1 MAVGSDNMYC
11 VFGAT
16 RQMSFT
22 YNTADVGIEASQ
34 IFWSHDSV
42 DDQIE
47 LCEYE
52 TTLPVFLADLPK
64 DEVILDAGCGL
75 ARWVF
80 YLRQRGFKV
89 IGTDYAQ
96 PALVQATRSKHVAP
110 LFASDTLRL
119 PLRDASLGGI
129 ISLGVIEHAVDGPG
143 PALRELYRVLKPG
156 GVALVAV
163 PYDNPWRRGLINHL
177 RRFRDWQKRRA
188 GLKLQFAEYRFNA
201 RELTGFLRDAGFEV
215 ISVHADDFHPP
226 LGKGLWVD
234 SSSFFGYRVGMFE
247 MAPGRIRW
255 ELNRRGRLLQ
265 RCANLLSPWLIAAGV
280 LAVAR
285 RR

>member
-1 MAVGSDNMYC
+1 
-11 VFGAT
+11 
-16 RQMSFT
+16 MSFAYYT
-22 YNTADVGIEASQ
+22 VDVGIDASQ

-42 DDQIE
+42 DDHIG
-47 LCEYE
+47 LCDYE
-52 TTLPVFLADLPK
+52 TTLPVFLAQLPK
-64 DEVILDAGCGL
+64 DGVILDAGCGL

-80 YLRQRGFKV
+80 YLRQRGYPV
-89 IGTDYAQ
+89 IGTDCAHAALAQ
-96 PALVQATRSKHVAP
+96 AMHSRRTAP

-119 PLRDASLGGI
+119 PLRAGSLDGV
-129 ISLGVIEHAVDGPG
+129 ISLGVIEHAVEGPAA
-143 PALRELYRVLKPG
+143 ALRELHRVLKPG

-163 PYDNPWRRGLINHL
+163 PYDNPWRRVLINHL

-201 RELTGFLRDAGFEV
+201 RELGGFLRDAGFDV
-215 ISVHADDFHPP
+215 LSVHADDFHAP

-234 SSSFFGYRVGMFE
+234 SSSFFGYRVGMFDL
-247 MAPGRIRW
+247 APGRKRW

-265 RCANLLSPWLIAAGV
+265 RCANRVSPWLIAAGV